1 VIKKVKPLE
10 VDRWR
15 KRPASVPR
23 LGERIELFSEGDGV
37 WRETDEDETLEPS
50 LTASSCRKH
59 GATRGSAVGEDRPEA
74 VVEDAPPSPA
84 ALSRYR
90 EEAACAATEDAS
102 ASWLCS
108 GHSGDQL

>member
-1 VIKKVKPLE
+1 LRVPLPVIKKVKPLE

-50 LTASSCRKH
+50 LTDQRLARTDRKQSSKTHRRRRLPCRGTERK
-59 GATRGSAVGEDRPEA
+59 RL
-74 VVEDAPPSPA
+74 APPPKMRPPLGC
-84 ALSRYR
+84 ALVILAISFRI
-90 EEAACAATEDAS
+90 
-102 ASWLCS
+102 
-108 GHSGDQL
+108 